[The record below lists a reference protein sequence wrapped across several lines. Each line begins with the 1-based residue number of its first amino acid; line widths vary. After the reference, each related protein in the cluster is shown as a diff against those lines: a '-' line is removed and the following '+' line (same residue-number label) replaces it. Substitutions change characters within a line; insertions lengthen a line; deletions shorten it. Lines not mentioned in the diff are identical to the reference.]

1 MKFKINYVSGSA
13 ELLELCDSLAVLI
26 TGKGHEKVNGDQDS
40 NFILNLI
47 DLDSPKP
54 FRRRNEEE
62 KVVSIAY
69 APKAPENLKSGC
81 YTALVRSISNLLFC
95 VYHER
100 NGNNL
105 RACSITPEVG
115 FVEFDYNGETLYKY
129 MYPVISSHFVLGN
142 ELANDSHLENIGNIR
157 EVEDLKVYGNEL
169 LKLGVLPS
177 PFPLK
182 EFLDQELIDHL
193 YRLYQIKG
201 LSYGN
206 LSIRNTNHGTRNP
219 SFWMTARGVNKSE
232 LRGVGQDILLVTG
245 YNRESNK
252 MVVSVPSEHDPR
264 IRVSV
269 DAIEHYLIYGE
280 FPQTGAIVH
289 VHAWIEDVLCTSQ
302 SYPCGTR
309 ELAENVVALLRKTP
323 DPSRAE
329 VGLKNHGLTI
339 TGPDISDIFRRIGGR
354 LRTNVPMME

>member
-1 MKFKINYVSGSA
+1 LTKKLDLIRIAMKFKINKVSGSA
-13 ELLELCDSLAVLI
+13 DLLRLCENLTRLI
-26 TGKGHEKVNGDQDS
+26 TGKGHEKVNEGQDS

-54 FRRRNEEE
+54 FRRRSEEE

-69 APKAPENLKSGC
+69 TPKAPENLRSSC
-81 YTALVRSISNLLFC
+81 YIALVRSISNLLFC
-95 VYHER
+95 VYHESD
-100 NGNNL
+100 GDDL

-115 FVEFDYNGETLYKY
+115 FVEFDYSGESLYRY

-142 ELANDSHLENIGNIR
+142 ELAEDGGLENSDGIR
-157 EVEDLKVYGNEL
+157 EIGELKAYGTEL

-206 LSIRNTNHGTRNP
+206 LSIRNTNHNIPNT

-232 LRGVGQDILLVTG
+232 LKGVG
-245 YNRESNK
+245 
-252 MVVSVPSEHDPR
+252 
-264 IRVSV
+264 
-269 DAIEHYLIYGE
+269 
-280 FPQTGAIVH
+280 
-289 VHAWIEDVLCTSQ
+289 
-302 SYPCGTR
+302 
-309 ELAENVVALLRKTP
+309 
-323 DPSRAE
+323 
-329 VGLKNHGLTI
+329 
-339 TGPDISDIFRRIGGR
+339 
-354 LRTNVPMME
+354 